1 VTALRRRRVGLA
13 AVAFLLVGC
22 IADPSSQPASPAPS
36 SPVPS
41 VASSSATASVTGS
54 AAPPSASPAATPG
67 PSLALDPPAT
77 TDERAVAVTVTPE
90 LPADGGGRLIVTV
103 ESRTDSRID
112 ELVLRWPTALR
123 ETILLAPFA
132 PSDDRIRD
140 GGPPL
145 VQPWTKW
152 VLGPGEEG
160 EPDGTTSVGWGP
172 LLPGATL
179 QIPLVATR
187 IAPGPT
193 AFDLQILSRN
203 DLLTDAEGA
212 PAEVRVE
219 LP

>member
-1 VTALRRRRVGLA
+1 MTALRRWRLGVA
-13 AVAFLLVGC
+13 AVALLLVGC
-22 IADPSSQPASPAPS
+22 IAAPSSQPASPVPS

-41 VASSSATASVTGS
+41 VAPPSGTAPASEST
-54 AAPPSASPAATPG
+54 APSSASPATTPA
-67 PSLALDPPAT
+67 PSLALDPPGT

-112 ELVLRWPTALR
+112 ELVLRWPTALG

-203 DLLTDAEGA
+203 DLLTDADGA
-212 PAEVRVE
+212 PAEIRVE